1 MTSFE
6 IDLFRK
12 ALIFDKEGYFA
23 GIAGNYAKID
33 KENINLLPNF

>member
-6 IDLFRK
+6 IVLFRK

-23 GIAGNYAKID
+23 GIAGNYA
-33 KENINLLPNF
+33 